1 MNNKDIFSIIGNG
14 FMYILTVAQTKEI
27 FQIVS
32 LVLSILISIVILIG
46 KVVDWYHK
54 AKADGKITKEEIK
67 ELVDTT
73 KEDIEDIK
81 EKINKGE

>member
-1 MNNKDIFSIIGNG
+1 
-14 FMYILTVAQTKEI
+14 MYILTISQTKEI
-27 FQIVS
+27 FQIIS

-46 KVVDWYHK
+46 KIIDWYNK
-54 AKADGKITKEEIK
+54 AKADGKITTEEIQ
-67 ELVDTT
+67 ELVDNT

>member
-1 MNNKDIFSIIGNG
+1 
-14 FMYILTVAQTKEI
+14 MYILTVAQTKEI

-46 KVVDWYHK
+46 KIVDWYHK

>member
-1 MNNKDIFSIIGNG
+1 
-14 FMYILTVAQTKEI
+14 MYILTVAQTKEI

-46 KVVDWYHK
+46 KIVDWYHK
-54 AKADGKITKEEIK
+54 AKADGKITKEEIE

>member
-1 MNNKDIFSIIGNG
+1 
-14 FMYILTVAQTKEI
+14 MYILTVAQTKEI

-46 KVVDWYHK
+46 KIVDWYHK
-54 AKADGKITKEEIK
+54 AKADGKITKEEVK